1 MFDFVKKLFSDNK
14 NQSDINEKSLVE
26 EVSEAFSSK
35 NEFDDLTCDDLE
47 EMLIKADVG
56 VDVATKIVDKIRYK
70 EIFVKPEELKNYLK
84 KEFAKVLD
92 NIDNKALQASAGLNI
107 YMVVGV
113 NGAGKTTFL
122 GKLAHKLKTERKKVL
137 IAAGDTFRAAAEEQ
151 LDVWAKRADVDIL
164 RRDGIQSSAVVFEA
178 IKKAQ
183 NENYDYLLIDTAGRL
198 QNKYNLMEELSK
210 LKAVIDKNAKDSF
223 KESLLVLDATT
234 GQNGISQA
242 KIFNDIA
249 ELTGIILTKFDGSAK
264 GGIIFAIADK
274 FKIPVKMLGVGEKIT
289 DLIEFDKEKIINAL
303 FE

>member
-35 NEFDDLTCDDLE
+35 NGFDDLTCDDLE

-70 EIFVKPEELKNYLK
+70 EIFVKPEELNNYLK